1 QLLAQKQGTRPDVL
15 QAEIQLSAVRSSL
28 QDARYRHEAAW
39 RQLANVVGVPALE
52 PAPLAGT
59 LEGDLPSL
67 GWQESLEQLVT
78 NSPLLRA
85 QQAEVRAAEYELKL
99 ARAQAIPNLNV
110 QVVAERD
117 RVEKFSSVSTLVS
130 LPIPVFNRNQGN
142 IQSAEGVLTQQA

>member
-1 QLLAQKQGTRPDVL
+1 ARSAGRQEVERSTWQFQAQRARVLNDVRIRFYEVLGAQQAVLAALDLEGLAAEGVKVAEQLLAQKQGTRPDVL

-85 QQAEVRAAEYELKL
+85 QQA
-99 ARAQAIPNLNV
+99 
-110 QVVAERD
+110 
-117 RVEKFSSVSTLVS
+117 
-130 LPIPVFNRNQGN
+130 
-142 IQSAEGVLTQQA
+142 